1 MGPCP
6 IAVFEKNHTIES
18 EVIGTVCNSI
28 EIENFRNIR
37 TASVTFSEGV
47 NLLHGDNA
55 QGKTNLLEAIYF
67 TALGKSF
74 RPVKE
79 AELIRFGEESARMVN
94 RFRDSVRTQSLTF
107 RIFSGRGRRI
117 VEQNGMKVGRMSE
130 MVGAFRVVLFCPEH
144 LSLIQGGPELRRNY
158 LNVAL
163 SQLRPLYLQSLQ
175 RYNKIL
181 KERNALLKRAP
192 EDMATFRATEPMWS
206 AQLAHEAA
214 ILTVHRARYVKEV
227 SHHVSRCFAE
237 MTGDYEGGGEIP
249 ELVYAPTLGSEWL
262 EGFREDPTLYTDTAR
277 LEDRYLELLTTR
289 HDREIGAGAT
299 LWGIHKDDI
308 RVTLNGRPARLYA
321 SQGQQR
327 SLALA
332 MKLAEG
338 EVSAKE
344 SEGDMPVF
352 LFDDVLS
359 ELDGHRR
366 DYLVRQLRGR
376 QVIMTACDPAAADFG
391 GDVRLIRVQDGGYTP
406 EEV

>member
-1 MGPCP
+1 MD
-6 IAVFEKNHTIES
+6 
-18 EVIGTVCNSI
+18 IGMVCKSI
-28 EIENFRNIR
+28 EVHNFRNIE
-37 TASVTFSEGV
+37 TASVAFSDGV

-79 AELIRFGEESARMVN
+79 AELVRFGESSAEMVN
-94 RFRDSVRTQSLTF
+94 RFRDSVREQTLTF
-107 RIFSGRGRRI
+107 RLFSGKGRRV
-117 VEQNGMKVGRMSE
+117 VEQNGMRVGKMSE

-144 LSLIQGGPELRRNY
+144 LSLVQGGPELRRNY

-163 SQLRPLYLQSLQ
+163 SQLRPIYLQSLQ
-175 RYNKIL
+175 RYNRLL
-181 KERNALLKRAP
+181 KERNALIKRAP
-192 EDMATFRATEPMWS
+192 EDMATFRATEPLWS

-214 ILTVHRARYVKEV
+214 VITIHRARYIGQVSAHVKT
-227 SHHVSRCFAE
+227 CFAD
-237 MTGDYEGGGEIP
+237 MMKHYGDGEAAS
-249 ELVYAPTLGSEWL
+249 ELPDLTYVPTLGSDFLSENP
-262 EGFREDPTLYTDTAR
+262 DPALFTDVGR
-277 LEDRYLELLTTR
+277 LEMRYLELLSTR

-338 EVSAKE
+338 WVSAYE
-344 SEGDMPVF
+344 SAGDMPVF

-359 ELDGHRR
+359 ELDARR
-366 DYLVRQLRGR
+366 REYLVREMQGR
-376 QVIMTACDPAAADFG
+376 QVIMTACDPDSANFG
-391 GDVRLIRVQDGGYTP
+391 DAGVHLVHVRAGTYTTKGDA
-406 EEV
+406 

>member
-1 MGPCP
+1 M
-6 IAVFEKNHTIES
+6 IA
-18 EVIGTVCNSI
+18 TVCHGI
-28 EIENFRNIR
+28 DIRNFRNIES
-37 TASVTFSEGV
+37 ASVTFTEGV

-79 AELIRFGEESARMVN
+79 AELIRFGEECAHVVN
-94 RFRDSVRTQSLTF
+94 RFSDSVRSQTLSVRL
-107 RIFSGRGRRI
+107 FSGHGRRV
-117 VEQNGMKVGRMSE
+117 VEQNGLKIGRMSE

-163 SQLRPLYLQSLQ
+163 SQLRPMYLQSLQ
-175 RYNKIL
+175 RYNKLL

-192 EDMATFRATEPMWS
+192 EDMATFKATEPMWS
-206 AQLAHEAA
+206 AQLAREAA
-214 ILTVHRARYVKEV
+214 LITAHRARYVKQV
-227 SHHVSRCFAE
+227 NDHVRTCFAD
-237 MTGDYEGGGEIP
+237 MMKKYEVGEELP
-249 ELVYAPTLGSEWL
+249 EISYQPTLGGEWL
-262 EGFREDPTLYTDTAR
+262 EAHGNDPHLFTDQKK
-277 LEDRYLELLTTR
+277 LEERYLELLTTR

-299 LWGIHKDDI
+299 LWGIHKDDVRI
-308 RVTLNGRPARLYA
+308 NLNGRPARLYA

-338 EVSAKE
+338 WVSAYE
-344 SEGDMPVF
+344 SGGDMPVF

-359 ELDGHRR
+359 ELDTHRR
-366 DYLVRQLRGR
+366 NYLVQEMKGR

-391 GDVRLIRVQDGGYTP
+391 ESVHLIRVDGGRYTQR
-406 EEV
+406 EV

>member
-1 MGPCP
+1 M
-6 IAVFEKNHTIES
+6 
-18 EVIGTVCNSI
+18 EVIATVCHGI
-28 EIENFRNIR
+28 DIRNFRNIES
-37 TASVTFSEGV
+37 ASVTFTEGV

-79 AELIRFGEESARMVN
+79 AELIRFGEESAHVVN
-94 RFRDSVRTQSLTF
+94 KFSDSVRSQTLSVKL
-107 RIFSGRGRRI
+107 FSGHGRRV
-117 VEQNGMKVGRMSE
+117 VEQNGMKIGKMSE

-163 SQLRPLYLQSLQ
+163 SQLRPVYLQSLQ
-175 RYNKIL
+175 RYNKLL

-192 EDMATFRATEPMWS
+192 EDMATFKATEPMWS

-214 ILTVHRARYVKEV
+214 LITVHRARYVRQV
-227 SHHVSRCFAE
+227 NDHVRACFAD
-237 MTGDYEGGGEIP
+237 MMKKYEVGEELP
-249 ELVYAPTLGSEWL
+249 ELSYQPTLGGEWL
-262 EGFREDPTLYTDTAR
+262 ESYGDDLDLFTDPKK
-277 LEDRYLELLTTR
+277 LEERYLELLTTR
-289 HDREIGAGAT
+289 HEREIGAGAT
-299 LWGIHKDDI
+299 LWGIHKDDVRI
-308 RVTLNGRPARLYA
+308 NLNGRPARLYA

-338 EVSAKE
+338 WVSAYE
-344 SEGDMPVF
+344 SGGDIPVF

-359 ELDGHRR
+359 ELDTHRR
-366 DYLVRQLRGR
+366 NYLVQEMKGR

-391 GDVRLIRVQDGGYTP
+391 ESVHLIRVDGGRYTQR
-406 EEV
+406 EE

>member
-1 MGPCP
+1 M
-6 IAVFEKNHTIES
+6 
-18 EVIGTVCNSI
+18 EVIDTVCHEI
-28 EIENFRNIR
+28 KIENFRNIEA
-37 TASVTFSEGV
+37 ASVAFETGV

-55 QGKTNLLEAIYF
+55 QGKTNLLEAVYF

-79 AELIRFGEESARMVN
+79 AELIRFGAEGAVVEN
-94 RFRDSVRTQSLTF
+94 EFEDSVRRQTLSF
-107 RIFSGRGRRI
+107 RLFAGKARRV

-163 SQLRPLYLQSLQ
+163 SQLRPMYLGSLQ
-175 RYNKIL
+175 RYNRIL
-181 KERNALLKRAP
+181 KERNALLKHAS
-192 EDMATFRATEPMWS
+192 EDPATFRATEPMWS

-214 ILTVHRARYVKEV
+214 IITTHRARYIRQVDEHVKT
-227 SHHVSRCFAE
+227 CFAD
-237 MTGDYEGGGEIP
+237 MMKKYETDVDELP
-249 ELVYAPTLGSEWL
+249 ELTYMPTLGGDWL
-262 EGFREDPTLYTDTAR
+262 EENDSPTLMEDVAR
-277 LEDRYLELLTTR
+277 LEARYLDLLSTR
-289 HDREIGAGAT
+289 HEREIGVGAT

-308 RVTLNGRPARLYA
+308 RISLNGRPARLYA

-338 EVSAKE
+338 WVSAYE
-344 SEGDMPVF
+344 SAGDMPVF

-359 ELDGHRR
+359 ELDARR
-366 DYLVRQLRGR
+366 REYLVREMTGR
-376 QVIMTACDPAAADFG
+376 QVIMTACDPASADFG
-391 GDVRLIRVQDGGYTP
+391 EVGVNLIHVSGGQYTQK
-406 EEV
+406 EKG

>member
-1 MGPCP
+1 M
-6 IAVFEKNHTIES
+6 
-18 EVIGTVCNSI
+18 IGTVCHSI
-28 EIENFRNIR
+28 EIENFRNIES
-37 TASVTFSEGV
+37 ASVTFGEGV

-79 AELIRFGEESARMVN
+79 AELIRFGAESSHMVN
-94 RFRDSVRTQSLTF
+94 RFRDSVREQSLSVRLF
-107 RIFSGRGRRI
+107 AGRGRRV
-117 VEQNGMKVGRMSE
+117 VEQNGMKLGRMSE

-175 RYNKIL
+175 RYNRIL

-192 EDMATFRATEPMWS
+192 EDMATFRATEPLWS
-206 AQLAHEAA
+206 EQLAREAA
-214 ILTVHRARYVKEV
+214 LLTVHRARYVRQI
-227 SHHVSRCFAE
+227 SRHVADCFRD
-237 MTGDYEGGGEIP
+237 MTGDFEGVGEIP
-249 ELVYAPTLGSEWL
+249 ELVYTPTLGSDWL
-262 EGFREDPTLYTDTAR
+262 EAHKEDPTLFENAAA
-277 LEDRYLELLTTR
+277 LEERYLELLSTR
-289 HDREIGAGAT
+289 HEREIGAGAT
-299 LWGIHKDDI
+299 LWGNHKDDI
-308 RVTLNGRPARLYA
+308 RVSLNGRPARLYA

-338 EVSAKE
+338 EVSAYE

-359 ELDGHRR
+359 ELDVHRR
-366 DYLVRQLRGR
+366 DYLVRKMRGR

-391 GDVRLIRVQDGGYTP
+391 GAVNLIHVDGGRYTQK
-406 EEV
+406 EV

>member
-1 MGPCP
+1 M
-6 IAVFEKNHTIES
+6 
-18 EVIGTVCNSI
+18 IGTVCHSI
-28 EIENFRNIR
+28 EIENFRNIGS
-37 TASVTFSEGV
+37 ASVTFTEGV

-55 QGKTNLLEAIYF
+55 QGKTNLLEAVYF

-79 AELIRFGEESARMVN
+79 TELIRFGEESAHVVN
-94 RFRDSVRTQSLTF
+94 RFRDSVREQSLSF
-107 RIFSGRGRRI
+107 RLFSGRGHRI
-117 VEQNGMKVGRMSE
+117 VEQNGLRIGRMSE

-144 LSLIQGGPELRRNY
+144 LSLIQGGPELRRGY

-163 SQLRPLYLQSLQ
+163 SQLRPVYLQSLQ
-175 RYNKIL
+175 RYSKLL

-192 EDMATFRATEPMWS
+192 EDMATFKATEPMWS

-214 ILTVHRARYVKEV
+214 TVTVHRARYIRQVND
-227 SHHVSRCFAE
+227 HVRACFVD
-237 MTGDYEGGGEIP
+237 MMKKYEGGGEIP
-249 ELVYAPTLGSEWL
+249 EMTYQPTLGSDWL
-262 EGFREDPTLYTDTAR
+262 EAHRDDPDLFTDPAG
-277 LEDRYLELLTTR
+277 LEERYLELLTSR

-299 LWGIHKDDI
+299 LWGIHKDDVRI
-308 RVTLNGRPARLYA
+308 TLNGRPARLYA

-338 EVSAKE
+338 WVSAYE
-344 SEGDMPVF
+344 SGGDMPVF

-359 ELDGHRR
+359 ELDAHRR
-366 DYLVRQLRGR
+366 DYLVQEMKGR

-391 GDVRLIRVQDGGYTP
+391 GGVNLIRVDGGRYTQK
-406 EEV
+406 EA

>member
-1 MGPCP
+1 MAAGGRFP
-6 IAVFEKNHTIES
+6 ERKK
-18 EVIGTVCNSI
+18 VIRTVCNGI
-28 EIENFRNIR
+28 RIENFRNIES
-37 TASVTFSEGV
+37 ASVTFGEGV

-74 RPVKE
+74 RPAKE
-79 AELIRFGEESARMVN
+79 AELIRFGEESSVVVNEFHDSIRKQTLSVKLFAGRARRV
-94 RFRDSVRTQSLTF
+94 
-107 RIFSGRGRRI
+107 
-117 VEQNGMKVGRMSE
+117 VEQNGMKVDKMSD

-144 LSLIQGGPELRRNY
+144 LSLIQGGPELRRTY

-163 SQLRPLYLQSLQ
+163 SQLRPVYLQALQ
-175 RYNKIL
+175 RYNRIL

-192 EDMATFRATEPMWS
+192 DDMATFKATEPMWS
-206 AQLAHEAA
+206 AQLAREAA
-214 ILTVHRARYVKEV
+214 TVTVHRARYVRQV
-227 SHHVSRCFAE
+227 NDHVRACFAD
-237 MTGDYEGGGEIP
+237 MMKQYEGGDELP
-249 ELVYAPTLGSEWL
+249 ELTYAPTLGSDWL
-262 EGFREDPTLYTDTAR
+262 EAHEGDPTLFEDPLR
-277 LEDRYLELLTTR
+277 LEDRYRELLTTR

-308 RVTLNGRPARLYA
+308 RITLNGRPARLFA

-338 EVSAKE
+338 WVSALE
-344 SEGDMPVF
+344 SGGDMPVF

-359 ELDGHRR
+359 ELDVHRR
-366 DYLVRQLRGR
+366 DYLVREMQGR

-391 GDVRLIRVQDGGYTP
+391 DEINLIRVKDGAYTQK
-406 EEV
+406 EV